1 MTPEELKD
9 RTKKFAIRIIKLVR
23 VLPRTLDGRA
33 IGNQLLRSG
42 TSVAANYRATCR
54 ARSHAEFKSKL
65 GVVVEEID
73 ETVFWLELIAESE
86 ILPARRLKDLQAEAL
101 ELFRIF
107 VRSQLTAKGIPNLPA
122 AKSVNS

>member
-1 MTPEELKD
+1 LPCQVT
-9 RTKKFAIRIIKLVR
+9 RRIQV
-23 VLPRTLDGRA
+23 
-33 IGNQLLRSG
+33 Q
-42 TSVAANYRATCR
+42 
-54 ARSHAEFKSKL
+54 L